1 MSGQCLQS
9 SSPTL
14 YGQFVF
20 KSQHTRNSEP
30 TPPSSC
36 CQRMAHHQ
44 KCQST
49 LAQQFHKHTK
59 NDEEKKTCCTAS
71 ATVHCAPKRKQR
83 KENIIKR
90 SIVSYKF
97 DRLLRNIAIVDT
109 RRTRPKEA
117 VLAPTH
123 AHTHPQNVVHMDT
136 TYLLYRTYTVL

>member
-1 MSGQCLQS
+1 MLTKLVADSLWPIRFQISTHSKLRTYSAFFLLPMAHG
-9 SSPTL
+9 
-14 YGQFVF
+14 
-20 KSQHTRNSEP
+20 
-30 TPPSSC
+30 TPP
-36 CQRMAHHQ
+36 

-59 NDEEKKTCCTAS
+59 NEEKKTCCTAS

-123 AHTHPQNVVHMDT
+123 A
-136 TYLLYRTYTVL
+136 RTPTKRCSHGYYILTEQIV